1 VKVLV
6 EADGG
11 SRGNPGPAG
20 YGAVV
25 RDPVT
30 GAVLAERA
38 AGIGRASN
46 NAAEYGGLIAGLQA
60 ALELGADEV
69 EVRMDSKLVVEQMS
83 GRWQVKHPA
92 MKPLAREAAD
102 LVQRLG
108 RVRFGWI
115 PRAQNSHA
123 DRLANEAMDAVRRGE
138 IWRPGG
144 DTGPADAADAWLAE
158 HDTARTP
165 GDPPTSGAPRTPG
178 DPRTPGA
185 PTSGA
190 PTSGAPTSGDPG
202 GDAGVRAP
210 QTPPGSRQERLAGW
224 MAPTAPPTTML
235 LLRHGQTALSVD
247 KRFSGLGD
255 HGLTEVGRQ
264 QAADAGQRLATAGAD
279 VVVTSPLL
287 RARQTAEVVA
297 AAAGLEPVVED
308 GLRETDFGAWEG
320 CTFGEVQLSW
330 PDELAAWLSDT
341 AVAPPDGESFD
352 ATAVRV
358 RRARDRLLA
367 AHGGRTL
374 VVVSHV
380 SPIKTLLRFALDA
393 PPSALY
399 RMHLDLACLSEVRW
413 YADGPAVVRS
423 LNDTGHLRRAAP
435 AS

>member
-46 NAAEYGGLIAGLQA
+46 NVAEYGGLIAGLQA

-158 HDTARTP
+158 HDTA
-165 GDPPTSGAPRTPG
+165 
-178 DPRTPGA
+178 
-185 PTSGA
+185 
-190 PTSGAPTSGDPG
+190 PTSGDPG

-264 QAADAGQRLATAGAD
+264 QAADAGQRLATAGVD

-287 RARQTAEVVA
+287 RARQTAEVIA

-399 RMHLDLACLSEVRW
+399 RMHLDLACLSEVQW